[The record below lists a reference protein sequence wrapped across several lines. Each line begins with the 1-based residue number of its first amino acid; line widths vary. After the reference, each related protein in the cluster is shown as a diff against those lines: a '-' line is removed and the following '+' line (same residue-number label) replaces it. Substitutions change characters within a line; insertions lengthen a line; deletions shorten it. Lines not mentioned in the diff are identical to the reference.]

1 MYLYHKLRTQVGYI
15 LSILLYVITPFMPSS
30 FLLKFPLSIL
40 SPHNSLRARPSTLHL
55 CLSNLKCLSD
65 STHIEYQS
73 FWLFR

>member
-40 SPHNSLRARPSTLHL
+40 SPHNSLRARTINSASLPEQ
-55 CLSNLKCLSD
+55 LKM
-65 STHIEYQS
+65 
-73 FWLFR
+73 FK